1 MCLAQNRRRFYDLY
15 WFSNFYCKF
24 NSLILCTDKLSIWT
38 TSYYMFRFFLI
49 GLGCFSVSLISNVID
64 DPRTFDY
71 KSTISTDEFNIDKYN
86 EVKSAIDENNV
97 KVSYTYKIKNT
108 DNTKTVSTENGNVYS
123 ISVLNSSNRV
133 NHLTVKHNSYFNWAT
148 FTTTQKDEY
157 VFSSK

>member
-1 MCLAQNRRRFYDLY
+1 MIYIGLVIFIV
-15 WFSNFYCKF
+15 
-24 NSLILCTDKLSIWT
+24 SLIALFYVRTNYPYGPLHIIC
-38 TSYYMFRFFLI
+38 FGFFLI

-64 DPRTFDY
+64 DPRIFDY

-133 NHLTVKHNSYFNWAT
+133 NHLTVKHNTYLNLAT
-148 FTTTQKDEY
+148 FTTTQKDDY
-157 VFSSK
+157 IFSSK